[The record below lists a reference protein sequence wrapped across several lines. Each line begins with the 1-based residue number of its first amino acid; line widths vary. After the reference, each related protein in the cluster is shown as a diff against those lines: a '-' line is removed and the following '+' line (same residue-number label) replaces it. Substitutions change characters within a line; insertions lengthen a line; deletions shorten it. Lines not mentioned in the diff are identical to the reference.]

1 MEISA
6 ISVGESVEVV
16 PDMFREGVS
25 SQLKRFDS
33 ATFTMMTISQQCL
46 CFLSES

>member
-16 PDMFREGVS
+16 PDMFRKCIS
-25 SQLKRFDS
+25 SKWLRFDS
-33 ATFTMMTISQQCL
+33 AT
-46 CFLSES
+46 SELKTTNSA